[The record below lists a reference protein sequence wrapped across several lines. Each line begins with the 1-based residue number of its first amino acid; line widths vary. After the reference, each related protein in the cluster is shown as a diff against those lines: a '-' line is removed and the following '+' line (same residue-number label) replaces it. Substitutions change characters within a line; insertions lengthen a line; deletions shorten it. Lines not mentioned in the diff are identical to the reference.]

1 MIKTLETPTIPLV
14 HNLSRNAWANQMN
27 LLVGAMTRLCPMEGP
42 HVLLVDFN
50 NGGLLEVHWPSHT
63 PEEVIA
69 TARERG
75 LLAPA
80 AHPDREALKT
90 LVTGLPDEILEEAL
104 RMMQGLVVEPESKEV
119 EVEVEPSRLAREC
132 KPPRTG
138 PCLLPG
144 VSKHKPC

>member
-1 MIKTLETPTIPLV
+1 
-14 HNLSRNAWANQMN
+14 
-27 LLVGAMTRLCPMEGP
+27 
-42 HVLLVDFN
+42 
-50 NGGLLEVHWPSHT
+50 LLEVHWPSHT

-69 TARERG
+69 TAREHG

-80 AHPDREALKT
+80 TNPDREVLKT
-90 LVTGLPDEILEEAL
+90 LVTGLSDELLEESL
-104 RMMQGLVVEPESKEV
+104 RKSKEV